1 MHPGCEMRNLYNKSE
16 ISRGKRIWP
25 AVGPTI
31 NVTGCERW
39 YIEVLQVAAMLSA
52 AGPFIGNDFPI
63 SNSFSAVSQTHVS
76 KIFFHLPIMCFP
88 SYFEGRMGHV
98 LDSLA
103 LLLNCAPSQTLGPSN
118 HFHEK

>member
-1 MHPGCEMRNLYNKSE
+1 MSQVA
-16 ISRGKRIWP
+16 RGGILVQ
-25 AVGPTI
+25 A
-31 NVTGCERW
+31 
-39 YIEVLQVAAMLSA
+39 AAMLSA

-103 LLLNCAPSQTLGPSN
+103 LLVNCAPS
-118 HFHEK
+118 